1 MAIDGTYTID
11 PDGAGPGA
19 AITAYCDMKTDG
31 GGWTMVFKLSS
42 GVAGDAN
49 NLWNGAALNESD
61 PALLDLKKST
71 KHYVS
76 GYIANYWNKGG
87 VVITDVRTHV
97 YKNAAIQKFWK
108 YDGATT
114 TSINW
119 FTNTRLTASSY
130 PDLPGG
136 PSTTTRS
143 PATARTAVAG
153 SSIASMAAATSTR
166 AGSSSTAPPILA
178 RGRPTSTPP
187 RCASFTPPASASPT
201 GRRPSTTTRSASR
214 RSSRSSS
221 VDRPSELVAGL
232 RRCNAPAFMSFVTT
246 LLLALV
252 VAGSPGKPRKVRN
265 MPDGWTWPPSAAM
278 KEAGARCLAALDA
291 AEVQHRPAAPVKKIA
306 TPIEIPEMRIGG
318 ITLVPLRGEGPFP
331 MDCHFAAAIA
341 GVAPEL
347 RALGVRSLHFRT
359 LHKYRAVRK
368 RGKSMRFLSRH
379 AVGLAIDVFE
389 VGFDDREILRVK
401 AHWSA
406 ADHRLAKVAAVFR
419 TRRRISYR

>member
-1 MAIDGTYTID
+1 M
-11 PDGAGPGA
+11 
-19 AITAYCDMKTDG
+19 
-31 GGWTMVFKLSS
+31 
-42 GVAGDAN
+42 
-49 NLWNGAALNESD
+49 
-61 PALLDLKKST
+61 
-71 KHYVS
+71 
-76 GYIANYWNKGG
+76 
-87 VVITDVRTHV
+87 
-97 YKNAAIQKFWK
+97 
-108 YDGATT
+108 
-114 TSINW
+114 
-119 FTNTRLTASSY
+119 
-130 PDLPGG
+130 
-136 PSTTTRS
+136 
-143 PATARTAVAG
+143 
-153 SSIASMAAATSTR
+153 
-166 AGSSSTAPPILA
+166 
-178 RGRPTSTPP
+178 
-187 RCASFTPPASASPT
+187 
-201 GRRPSTTTRSASR
+201 
-214 RSSRSSS
+214 
-221 VDRPSELVAGL
+221 
-232 RRCNAPAFMSFVTT
+232 TT

-406 ADHRLAKVAAVFR
+406 ADHRLAKVAAVFEHAAAFR
-419 TRRRISYR
+419 TPLTPANDPRDHDDHLHLEAHMQLGDRDAALVPKDEP